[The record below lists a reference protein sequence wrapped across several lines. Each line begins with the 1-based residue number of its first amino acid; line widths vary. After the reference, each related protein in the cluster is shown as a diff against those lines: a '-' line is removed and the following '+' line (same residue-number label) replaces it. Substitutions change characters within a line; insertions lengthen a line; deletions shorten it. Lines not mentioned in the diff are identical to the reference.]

1 MASDGSGQSNVK
13 SESRIFLFSAA
24 FLAVVSLIYWFTA
37 YEEAGTTML
46 ALGAVAWVLLWVY
59 LGIQGR
65 RMGRPRPEDRDDA
78 TPEEVPGP
86 VGWFPSASVWPL
98 ALGGGAAVLGLGL
111 VFGPWFALI
120 GVMLMV
126 AAAAGYAA
134 EAQRR

>member
-1 MASDGSGQSNVK
+1 MK
-13 SESRIFLFSAA
+13 FESRIFLFSAA

-59 LGIQGR
+59 LGIQGW
-65 RMGRPRPEDRDDA
+65 RMGRPRPEDRDDG
-78 TPEEVPGP
+78 TSEEASGP
-86 VGWFPSASVWPL
+86 VGWFPNASVWPL

-134 EAQRR
+134 EAQRH